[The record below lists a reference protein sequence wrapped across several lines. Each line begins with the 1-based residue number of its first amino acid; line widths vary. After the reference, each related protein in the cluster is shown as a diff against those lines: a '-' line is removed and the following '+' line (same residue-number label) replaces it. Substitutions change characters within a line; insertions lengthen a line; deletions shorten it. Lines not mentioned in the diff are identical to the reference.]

1 MAKPEPLSADLL
13 CRPCDPQQFTFE
25 TTADLEDLTEAIGQA
40 RAVEAV
46 RFGIGIQQ
54 HGYNLFSLGP
64 EGMGK
69 QTMVRRFI
77 EQKAATEPTPPD
89 WCYVNNFDDPPK
101 PLAIRLP
108 VGTGAPFR
116 QDVQQLLDELRASI
130 PAAFESE
137 EYRARRQVIEQ
148 EVKDKQQEA
157 FERLHGEAEKR
168 GIAVAHTPTGLVLAP
183 IRNGEVIS
191 PEDFQKLPE
200 ENRKGIETEM
210 SWVKDRLRS
219 VMRDLPQWEKTGRDK
234 LKELNREVTIFA
246 VGHLIDAVREKY
258 VSLPAVTNYFDAMRQ
273 DVVANVDEFLNP
285 PENPLAAWMGMA
297 QPDGKRGSPFFRRY
311 QVNLLV
317 EHAANH
323 GAPVIYEDDPT
334 FPNLVGKVEYMA
346 QLGALSTDFNL
357 IRGGA
362 LHRANGGYLILDAL
376 KILQRPY
383 AWEGLKRA
391 LGSSTLRIESLGQV
405 LGMVNTISLEPEPI
419 PLRVKIILLG
429 ERQLYYLL
437 SQFDPDFNEYFKVAV
452 DFEER
457 MERTP
462 ANDFLYAR
470 LIATLGREENL
481 ATLDRD
487 AVARVIEQSARSVRD
502 AERLSS
508 HRRALLDLL
517 RESDFWAKEDGSE
530 IIRAAHVQS
539 AIDARI
545 RRADRLRERIQE
557 EIRRGTILIDTQGE
571 KVGQVNGL
579 SVLELGQFSFGQ
591 PSRITARVRLGRGE
605 VVDIERE
612 VELSGPIH
620 SKGVLI
626 LSGFLGSRYALN
638 RPLSLSA
645 SLVFEQSYGMVDGDS
660 ASSAELYALLSAL
673 ADAPIR
679 QSFAVTGSVNQ
690 HGEVQAIGG
699 VNEKIEGFFA
709 VCNGRELTGEQGVL
723 IPASNVKNLM
733 LRRDVIEAV
742 RAGKFRVYA
751 VETIDQGMEILTGIP
766 AGERDS
772 AGNFPA
778 GSVNQ
783 RVEARLVDLAERRIA
798 ASREILKSEDEA

>member
-1 MAKPEPLSADLL
+1 MAKSEPLPAEKLY
-13 CRPCDPQQFTFE
+13 RPCDPQQFSFE
-25 TTADLEDLTEAIGQA
+25 TTTELEDMTEAIGQG

-54 HGYNLFSLGP
+54 RGYNLFSLGP

-69 QTMVRRFI
+69 QTMVRRFL

-89 WCYVNNFDDPPK
+89 WCYVNNFDDPQK
-101 PLAIRLP
+101 PRALRLP
-108 VGTGAPFR
+108 VGTGSQFR
-116 QDVQQLLDELRASI
+116 QDVQQLVEELRASI
-130 PAAFESE
+130 PAAFETE

-157 FERLHGEAEKR
+157 FEQLHGEAEKR
-168 GIAVAHTPTGLVLAP
+168 GIAVAHTPTGLVMAP
-183 IRNGEVIS
+183 LRQGEVMS
-191 PEDFQKLPE
+191 PDQFQKLPE
-200 ENRKGIETEM
+200 EERKQIEAEM
-210 SWVKDRLRS
+210 TWVKDRLRT
-219 VMRDLPQWEKTGRDK
+219 VMRDMPLWEKTGRDK
-234 LKELNREVTIFA
+234 LKELNREVTMFA
-246 VGHLIDAVREKY
+246 VGHLIDAVRKKY
-258 VSLPAVTNYFDAMRQ
+258 VPLPPATGYLDAMQQ
-273 DVVANVDEFLNP
+273 DVIANVDEFLTP
-285 PENPLAAWMGMA
+285 PEGLPPAWMGMP
-297 QPDGKRGSPFFRRY
+297 QPEGKRGSPFLRRY

-317 EHAANH
+317 GRGANH
-323 GAPVIYEDDPT
+323 GAPVIFEDDPT

-357 IRGGA
+357 IRGGS
-362 LHRANGGYLILDAL
+362 LHQANGGYLILDAL
-376 KILQRPY
+376 KVLQRPY

-391 LGSSTLRIESLGQV
+391 LGSSTIRIESLAQM
-405 LGMVNTISLEPEPI
+405 LGTVSAISLEPEPI
-419 PLRVKIILLG
+419 PLDVKVVLLG

-437 SQFDPDFNEYFKVAV
+437 CQYDPDFNEYFKVAV

-462 ANDFLYAR
+462 ENTRLYAR
-470 LIATLGREENL
+470 LIATLAREEKL
-481 ATLDRD
+481 AALDRG
-487 AVARVIEQSARSVRD
+487 AVARVIEHSARSVRD
-502 AERLSS
+502 AERLSA

-517 RESDFWAKEDGSE
+517 READFWAKQAASDV
-530 IIRAAHVQS
+530 IQAAHVEN
-539 AIDARI
+539 AIEARI

-571 KVGQVNGL
+571 KTGQVNGL
-579 SVLELGQFSFGQ
+579 SVMEVGRFAFGQ
-591 PSRITARVRLGRGE
+591 PSRITARVRLGKGE
-605 VVDIERE
+605 VIDIERE

-626 LSGFLGSRYALN
+626 LSGFLGARYALD

-645 SLVFEQSYGMVDGDS
+645 SLVFEQSYGMVEGDS

-673 ADAPIR
+673 AGAPIR

-699 VNEKIEGFFA
+699 VNEKIEGFFD
-709 VCNGRELTGEQGVL
+709 VCNSRGLTGDQGVL

-733 LRRDVIEAV
+733 LRRDVVEAV
-742 RAGKFRVYA
+742 RAGKFHVYA
-751 VETIDQGMEILTGIP
+751 VETIDQGIEILTGIP
-766 AGERDS
+766 SGDRDS

-783 RVEARLVDLAERRIA
+783 RVETRLIELAERRIEA
-798 ASREILKSEDEA
+798 ARRITKSEDEA